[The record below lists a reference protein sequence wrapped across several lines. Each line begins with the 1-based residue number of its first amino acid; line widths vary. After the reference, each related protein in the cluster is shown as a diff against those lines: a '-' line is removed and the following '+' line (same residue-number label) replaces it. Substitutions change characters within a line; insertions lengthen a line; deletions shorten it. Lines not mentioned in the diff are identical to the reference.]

1 MNDNSIETLAAL
13 QAIDQRRR
21 ERLLEIE
28 DLQAS
33 TAETLA
39 DLELKRAEVGAAR
52 ESASLASIRR
62 RELEALLQ
70 EEERR
75 VMDKRMRL
83 DRIRNERELEAAQGE
98 IETLRESKSRHEDEL
113 LGMMEQ
119 DETVEGGLEEA
130 EGALKEL
137 DAGAQKQQ
145 ASANSRT
152 AQLNKEITAEAA
164 ERERIA
170 ALLPDSL
177 RRRYERIFT
186 RREGLAVVRAR
197 NGNCTGCKMRIPPQ
211 LYNEILRCDAVHSCP
226 DCQRILFW
234 QEETEA
240 DREEA

>member
-1 MNDNSIETLAAL
+1 MNESAIGTLAAL

-33 TAETLA
+33 TAEVLA
-39 DLELKRAEVGAAR
+39 DLALKTAEVDAAR

-70 EEERR
+70 EEGRR
-75 VMDKRMRL
+75 VMDRRMRL

-98 IETLRESKSRHEDEL
+98 IDSLSESRSRHEDEL
-113 LGMMEQ
+113 LAMMEQ

-137 DAGAQKQQ
+137 DSGARQKQ
-145 ASANSRT
+145 ASAESRR
-152 AQLNKEITAEAA
+152 AKLNEEITAEAT
-164 ERERIA
+164 ERERTA
-170 ALLPDSL
+170 ALLPESL
-177 RRRYERIFT
+177 RIRYERIFT
-186 RREGLAVVRAR
+186 RRAGLAVVRAR
-197 NGNCTGCKMRIPPQ
+197 NGNCTGCKMQIPPQ
-211 LYNEILRCDAVHSCP
+211 LYNEILRCEDVHACP